1 MDYATETKSQVITY
15 MLNTVN
21 KMTVIKIFEPG
32 GPEVLI
38 PFETT
43 IPAPKA
49 GEVLIRVEAAG
60 VNRPDIIQRQ
70 GYYPMP
76 EDVTPI
82 PGLEIAGTVSSTGE
96 GVSTLQVGDRVC
108 ALTNGGGYG
117 EYCIVPESQTL
128 PVPDSMSMIESAAL
142 PETLFT
148 VWANLFKL
156 GGAKQGQSVLIHGGT
171 SGIGTTALML
181 CREFGIEAYATAG
194 SDDKCGVIADLGA
207 TPINYRTTD
216 FSDFILNQTNGHG
229 VDIILDIMGASYFSR
244 NMRSLAM
251 DGRLVIIGFLG
262 GIYAEQVNLQELALK
277 RAIVTGSTM
286 RARTTVEK
294 AEIANDLLKKIWP
307 VLDTGRCHP
316 IIHRT
321 FPLREAARAHEL
333 MESGKHV
340 GKIVLTMN

>member
-1 MDYATETKSQVITY
+1 MDYATKTKSQVITY

-32 GPEVLI
+32 GPEVLT

-229 VDIILDIMGASYFSR
+229 VDIILDIMGAS
-244 NMRSLAM
+244 
-251 DGRLVIIGFLG
+251 
-262 GIYAEQVNLQELALK
+262 
-277 RAIVTGSTM
+277 
-286 RARTTVEK
+286 
-294 AEIANDLLKKIWP
+294 
-307 VLDTGRCHP
+307 
-316 IIHRT
+316 
-321 FPLREAARAHEL
+321 
-333 MESGKHV
+333 
-340 GKIVLTMN
+340 